1 MSGRHG
7 SLWRTWETEAVCE
20 IICASSSNLSREI
33 RSNQEFLSQMLG
45 VNRGSASEA
54 ASAFQR
60 AGLIRYRRG
69 RLTILNRSVWK
80 RQPVSATAL

>member
-1 MSGRHG
+1 MN
-7 SLWRTWETEAVCE
+7 
-20 IICASSSNLSREI
+20 SSNLSREI
-33 RSNQEFLSQMLG
+33 RSDQEFLSQMMLG

-54 ASAFQR
+54 ASALQR